1 MNWNIRLAYIQTVAQ
16 AIGFG
21 IIQTAFSVYVTQGL
35 GQTNLI
41 LGNLFTVSG
50 IASTIFVFPS
60 GYFADKYRRD
70 VLIRI
75 SVIFGLLSQA
85 ALIYS
90 TTIVT
95 DPSLALSLLFLSQG
109 LSGLGWGLSGPAAQA
124 LIADSIEPG
133 NRSKTFA
140 NMHFVNLVAAAGGPF
155 LAAALTI
162 ILGDTWDISVLRWI
176 ILMGA
181 IAAIIAYVSV
191 VFASDKKALVGKMTE
206 AIGTPISQEPEDYDR
221 VIPGT
226 IVFSGIVIGFGAGM
240 TVAFFPVLFASPTI
254 GYGLQPFFTYS
265 LVGVTN
271 IITGLAGLGAQRM
284 ISRVGRIGSMFLTQG
299 IAIICLLGIVINL
312 ILFYTGFPYYLSVII
327 LAIFYIA
334 RNALMN
340 ASGPVSRSI
349 VMDVVPSRARARWN
363 SLETLAWGMFWSLSA
378 SIGGYIVD
386 NFGFLYVFLTTATLY
401 TIATLLLLTI
411 KNRVPK
417 ESILTRSYKLGK
429 LRARNRVMMPSIAIK
444 GLQAGEN
451 ISGQLTNEAI
461 TYYSETAKG
470 GVGLVYLEPA
480 FILPEG
486 KSHAYQI
493 GIHDDYVLPRLQ
505 QVVNQVHDQ
514 GALIGLR
521 LSHAGA
527 TASFS
532 LIRTT
537 PIAISEVQSKA
548 VSSLRVINEQELLI
562 IQDAYVSSAIRASKA
577 GFDLIELSADL
588 FPVKLPDLLSQM
600 LSADFNLREDDYGG
614 SFKNRIRYVEN
625 LIKEIKSYLPS
636 SMILSFY
643 LSLPARKLSNET
655 IELIRTF
662 KAAGLDLLN
671 LDFSEILDSNALPE
685 NIELLRKEVP
695 ELPLVLSGD
704 FDVKSA
710 EMVLKKG
717 HVELIGFGQL
727 LQRDRSFPQALS

>member
-1 MNWNIRLAYIQTVAQ
+1 
-16 AIGFG
+16 
-21 IIQTAFSVYVTQGL
+21 
-35 GQTNLI
+35 
-41 LGNLFTVSG
+41 
-50 IASTIFVFPS
+50 
-60 GYFADKYRRD
+60 
-70 VLIRI
+70 
-75 SVIFGLLSQA
+75 
-85 ALIYS
+85 
-90 TTIVT
+90 
-95 DPSLALSLLFLSQG
+95 
-109 LSGLGWGLSGPAAQA
+109 
-124 LIADSIEPG
+124 
-133 NRSKTFA
+133 
-140 NMHFVNLVAAAGGPF
+140 
-155 LAAALTI
+155 
-162 ILGDTWDISVLRWI
+162 
-176 ILMGA
+176 
-181 IAAIIAYVSV
+181 
-191 VFASDKKALVGKMTE
+191 
-206 AIGTPISQEPEDYDR
+206 
-221 VIPGT
+221 
-226 IVFSGIVIGFGAGM
+226 
-240 TVAFFPVLFASPTI
+240 
-254 GYGLQPFFTYS
+254 
-265 LVGVTN
+265 
-271 IITGLAGLGAQRM
+271 
-284 ISRVGRIGSMFLTQG
+284 
-299 IAIICLLGIVINL
+299 
-312 ILFYTGFPYYLSVII
+312 
-327 LAIFYIA
+327 
-334 RNALMN
+334 
-340 ASGPVSRSI
+340 
-349 VMDVVPSRARARWN
+349 
-363 SLETLAWGMFWSLSA
+363 MFWSLSA

>member
-1 MNWNIRLAYIQTVAQ
+1 MNWNIRLAYIQTIAQ

-35 GQTNLI
+35 EQSNLV
-41 LGNLFTVSG
+41 LGNLFTISG
-50 IASTIFVFPS
+50 MASTIFVFPS

-70 VLIRI
+70 LLIRV
-75 SVIFGLLSQA
+75 SVIFGLLSQF

-90 TTIVT
+90 TSIT
-95 DPSLALSLLFLSQG
+95 DSRLALNLLFISQALG
-109 LSGLGWGLSGPAAQA
+109 GLGWGLSGPAAQA

-140 NMHFVNLVAAAGGPF
+140 NMHFANLVAAAIGPF
-155 LAAALTI
+155 LAASLTI
-162 ILGDTWDISVLRWI
+162 VLGDTWDISVLRWI
-176 ILMGA
+176 ILFGG
-181 IAAIIAYVSV
+181 IAAILANISV
-191 VFASDKKALVGKMTE
+191 VFASDKKALVGKAKEIT
-206 AIGTPISQEPEDYDR
+206 GTQISTDPIDYDW

-226 IVFSGIVIGFGAGM
+226 IVLSGIIIGFGAGM

-284 ISRVGRIGSMFLTQG
+284 ISYVGRIGSMFLTQG
-299 IAIICLLGIVINL
+299 LAIICLLGIVVNL
-312 ILFYTGFPYYLSVII
+312 VLFNSGLPYNFSVVL
-327 LAIFYIA
+327 LAIFYTA

-363 SLETLAWGMFWSLSA
+363 SMETLAWGMFWSLSA

-429 LRARNRVMMPSIAIK
+429 LRARNRVVMPSIAIT
-444 GLQAGEN
+444 GLKAGEN
-451 ISGQLTNEAI
+451 VSGQLTKEAV
-461 TYYSETAKG
+461 TFYADTAEG
-470 GVGLVYLEPA
+470 GAGLIYLEPA
-480 FILPEG
+480 YIQPEG

-493 GIHDDYVLPRLQ
+493 GIHDDYVIPRLQ
-505 QVVNQVHDQ
+505 EAVKAVHDN
-514 GALIGLR
+514 GALIGIR
-521 LSHAGA
+521 LAHAGVA
-527 TASFS
+527 TSSS
-532 LIRTT
+532 LTGS
-537 PIAISEVQSKA
+537 PPFGISEIKKRSVEPIH
-548 VSSLRVINEQELLI
+548 VLNEQELLK
-562 IQDAYVSSAIRASKA
+562 IQEAFLSAAIRAGKA
-577 GFDLIELSADL
+577 GFDIVELSADL
-588 FPVKLPDLLSQM
+588 FPQALPDLISQILSSE
-600 LSADFNLREDDYGG
+600 LNLRTDDYGG
-614 SFKNRIRYVEN
+614 ILKNRIRLVEN
-625 LIKEIKSYLPS
+625 LIKEIKTFIPR

-643 LSLPARKLSNET
+643 ISFPAKELSGEITEFIKVFRS
-655 IELIRTF
+655 
-662 KAAGLDLLN
+662 AGIDLLN
-671 LDFSEILDSNALPE
+671 LDFTEISETESLTSAIESLRTTLPD
-685 NIELLRKEVP
+685 
-695 ELPLVLSGD
+695 LPLVLSGD

-710 EMVLKKG
+710 EKVLKRG
-717 HVELIGFGQL
+717 QVELIGFGQL
-727 LQRDRSFPQALS
+727 LQRDKSFPQALS